1 MTILDT
7 DIIVVLLKDTP
18 DAIQKITSI
27 EEKGEPIST
36 TIVTVYEL
44 LKGAYLSLWC
54 EENLGKVTDA
64 ISNMQIL
71 DLTFNACEEAAKIY
85 KELKNKGTM
94 VGEFDMLIAAITR
107 ANNEELV
114 TRDEHFKL
122 LVPESALGQNYFGLI
137 LIA

>member
-7 DIIVVLLKDTP
+7 DIIVALLKGTP

-85 KELKNKGTM
+85 KELKNKGTI
-94 VGEFDMLIAAITR
+94 VGEFDTLIAAITR

-114 TRDEHFKL
+114 TRDEHFEL
-122 LVPESALGQNYFGLI
+122 LIPESKLQKW
-137 LIA
+137 